1 MLRVTK
7 RIEPDFLV
15 LERCEDL
22 VSRKPQAVV
31 ECLRHMV
38 EGSRESWEVLGW
50 HERLEKILRSALKG
64 PDEKARKAA
73 VELINLLAARGHV
86 GFRDLLDDAA
96 R

>member
-1 MLRVTK
+1 L
-7 RIEPDFLV
+7 PGLLV

-22 VSRKPQAVV
+22 VSRRPPEVV

-38 EGSRESWEVLGW
+38 EGSRESWEVLVW
-50 HERLEKILRSALKG
+50 RERLEKILRSALKG
-64 PDEKARKAA
+64 TDEKARKAA
-73 VELINLLAARGHV
+73 VELINLLGARGHV